1 MPAGP
6 VAAVRPLL
14 QEAVRGAAA
23 MPFFALFRTLSAP
36 LADLLTL
43 PKNELVFFAVFL
55 FTLLS
60 TLGPVPQPP

>member
-36 LADLLTL
+36 LADLL
-43 PKNELVFFAVFL
+43 VFFAVFL